1 MIQLCEIPHLGLLVL
16 FATKETRMALM
27 AYLLVMLVA
36 GVSLGSS
43 LGFLMTARNNRLPES
58 RQCLVFAAAA
68 LVLLGCAAVLQGTS
82 GSVPVDPLNN
92 AFAVVRS

>member
-1 MIQLCEIPHLGLLVL
+1 
-16 FATKETRMALM
+16 MALM

-43 LGFLMTARNNRLPES
+43 LGSSLGFWMTARNNRLPES

-68 LVLLGCAAVLQGTS
+68 LVLLGCAVMQAIS

-92 AFAVVRS
+92 AFAVVAVVVGLGGAISRWPLRS